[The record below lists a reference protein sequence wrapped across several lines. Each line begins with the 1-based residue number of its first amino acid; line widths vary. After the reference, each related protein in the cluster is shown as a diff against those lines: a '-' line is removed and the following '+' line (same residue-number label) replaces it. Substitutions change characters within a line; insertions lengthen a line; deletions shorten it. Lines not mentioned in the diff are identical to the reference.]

1 MRLSDKRTMREK
13 TRKTETR
20 DREIRSALITGATGM
35 IGATLARVL
44 LREGVRVTA
53 VIRPGSVK
61 RVNLPEGEEGLTIAE
76 CALSDLSSFSFKE
89 QIDAF
94 YHFAWEGTYGK
105 SRDDEALQE
114 RNVEAALS
122 ALRLAKKLG
131 AKVFIGAGSQAE
143 YGPTEMKLTPD
154 TPCSPET
161 GYGKGKLK
169 TCLLGKELAR
179 ELGIGFIWTRLLS
192 VYGPFDNDYTLIA
205 SAIRTLLSEGIF
217 PATKG
222 EQVWDYL
229 FSEDAAEWYYRLAK
243 SGRDQ
248 KVYVLSG
255 GEERT
260 LRSYLE
266 TLRQI
271 VNPEGE
277 ILFGALP
284 YREHQVM
291 TLSGDI
297 RLTVEDTGYSPKTD
311 FGEGIRKTLYWMLG
325 AGKTGRP

>member
-1 MRLSDKRTMREK
+1 MTRTDKTPTIEK
-13 TRKTETR
+13 A

-35 IGATLARVL
+35 IGATLTRVL

-53 VIRPGSVK
+53 VIRPGSHK
-61 RVNLPEGEEGLTIAE
+61 RRNLPEGAEGLTIVE
-76 CALSDLSSFSFKE
+76 CALSELSALSLPDRY
-89 QIDAF
+89 DAF

-105 SRDDEALQE
+105 SRDNEELQE
-114 RNVEAALS
+114 KNVQAALS
-122 ALRLAKKLG
+122 ALRLAKELG

-143 YGPTEMKLTPD
+143 YGPTEMKLTPQ
-154 TPCSPET
+154 TPCRPET

-169 TCLLGKELAR
+169 TCLFGKELAR
-179 ELGIGFIWTRLLS
+179 ELGIDFIWTRLLS

-205 SAIRTLLSEGIF
+205 SAIRSLKDEGIF

-229 FSEDAAEWYYRLAK
+229 FSGDAAEWYYRLAK

-248 KVYVLSG
+248 QIYVLSG
-255 GEERT
+255 GEQRT

-266 TLRQI
+266 TLQKI

-277 ILFGALP
+277 IRFGALP

-297 RLTVEDTGYSPKTD
+297 RLTVQDTDYSPKTD
-311 FGEGIRKTLYWMLG
+311 FGEGIQKTLDWMLQ
-325 AGKTGRP
+325 AQKAGRP